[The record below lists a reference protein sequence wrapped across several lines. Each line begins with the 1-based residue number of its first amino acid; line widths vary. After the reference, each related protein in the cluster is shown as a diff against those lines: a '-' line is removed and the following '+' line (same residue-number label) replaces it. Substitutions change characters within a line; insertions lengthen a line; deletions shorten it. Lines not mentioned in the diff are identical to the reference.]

1 MTFDE
6 FVSLRTP
13 QQEKYH
19 QMLGLI
25 PKFAIGKSN
34 GRSIA
39 EMCQFLS
46 EHTEEFRGM
55 TGEQVNRLYKYV
67 KARYASAIEGKG
79 GEVVQ
84 PVANRAWE
92 AAFVGGSNTSAKED
106 APLVATAPVAP
117 PAENTG
123 PQSQTV
129 EDSAPQKSQESERER
144 IQRGIAERHAARA
157 ASAEAIKK
165 LEALGEEAGAW
176 AAEKYQDLARMNKD
190 HIWTE
195 WLNAEPGRRQMVD
208 ELVRTAFRGSD
219 TPEVADREKLS
230 DSMLMK
236 FSSQTDLSLGKRVFK
251 ATLAATRRVA

>member
-6 FVSLRTP
+6 YVGHRTP
-13 QQEKYH
+13 QQERHY
-19 QMLGLI
+19 QMLQLI
-25 PKFAIGKSN
+25 PKFQIGKSN
-34 GRSIA
+34 GRTVA
-39 EMCQFLS
+39 EMCQWLS
-46 EHTEEFRGM
+46 ENSEHFQNM
-55 TGEQVNRLYKYV
+55 TAVQVERLYYLV
-67 KARYASAIEGKG
+67 KPKFKAAHQDQGVKPAIEV
-79 GEVVQ
+79 EA
-84 PVANRAWE
+84 VAKNPERA
-92 AAFVGGSNTSAKED
+92 VT
-106 APLVATAPVAP
+106 PLVATAPVAP
-117 PAENTG
+117 PAVITEA
-123 PQSQTV
+123 QSQTV
-129 EDSAPQKSQESERER
+129 EDPAPQKSQESERER
-144 IQRGIAERHAARA
+144 FQRGIAERHAARA

-236 FSSQTDLSLGKRVFK
+236 FSAQTDLSLGKRVFK

>member
-6 FVSLRTP
+6 FVSRRTP

-84 PVANRAWE
+84 PVANRALE
-92 AAFVGGSNTSAKED
+92 AAFVGGSNTSAKTD

-117 PAENTG
+117 PA
-123 PQSQTV
+123 V
-129 EDSAPQKSQESERER
+129 KSQGSGMEQWR
-144 IQRGIAERHAARA
+144 AAREA
-157 ASAEAIKK
+157 RAEAIKK
-165 LEALGEEAGAW
+165 LEALGDEAGAW
-176 AAEKYQDLARMNKD
+176 VASTYPDLSKLNEDAA
-190 HIWTE
+190 WTE
-195 WLNAEPGRRQMVD
+195 WLDAEPGRRQMVD
-208 ELVRTAFRGSD
+208 QLVRTAFRGGQN
-219 TPEVADREKLS
+219 PEVADLPLS
-230 DSMLMK
+230 DFMLRK
-236 FSSQTDLSLGKRVFK
+236 FSDSTDLCLGKRIHKEKV
-251 ATLAATRRVA
+251 LATRRVA